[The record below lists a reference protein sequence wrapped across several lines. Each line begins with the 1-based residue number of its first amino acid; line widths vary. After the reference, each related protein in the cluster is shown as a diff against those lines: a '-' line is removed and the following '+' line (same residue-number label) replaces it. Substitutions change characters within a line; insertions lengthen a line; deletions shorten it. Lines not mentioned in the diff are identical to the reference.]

1 MNVGSLSQ
9 MMGRAARAGMLALGA
24 SALAMSCAVA
34 ASAEGKVAG
43 VFSGPITDKGFSQF
57 AFEAM
62 KDEAA
67 KAGADFAYTDS
78 VAPSSMV
85 ETLRGYARSGAT
97 LVIGVGEEFTPP
109 ALQVG
114 EEFPDVDFAIVN
126 SNRSNGVNVSSVLID
141 QWPLGYLAGVL
152 AADGSATGT
161 VGLVN
166 GMEFESTKRLADGF
180 ASGARS
186 VNPDAKVLNSLTGDF
201 NDPAKG
207 RAAATAMIAGGA
219 DVIVSALD
227 LGAQGIVAAAKQAG
241 DVHMIGFFVDQAA
254 ELKEPELFY
263 TSAIANWPEAVREV
277 VRRGTSGEL
286 GGQSYTFAVNEPT
299 IAYLAPYGPA
309 VTDEMKA
316 NVEAALAAF
325 RAGEIEA
332 P

>member
-1 MNVGSLSQ
+1 MNTGTLSRA
-9 MMGRAARAGMLALGA
+9 MGRAVRAGVLALGA
-24 SALAMSCAVA
+24 SMLALGGAAMA
-34 ASAEGKVAG
+34 ADGKVAG

-57 AFEAM
+57 AYEAM
-62 KDEAA
+62 KDEAGQ
-67 KAGADFAYTDS
+67 AGFDFAYTDS

-109 ALQVG
+109 VIQVG
-114 EEFPDVDFAIVN
+114 EEFPDVEFAVVN
-126 SNRSNGVNVSSVLID
+126 SNRSNGKNVASVIID

-152 AADGSATGT
+152 AASGSKTGT
-161 VGLVN
+161 VGVVN
-166 GMEFESTKRLADGF
+166 GMEFESTKRLAEGF
-180 ASGARS
+180 AAGARS
-186 VNPDAKVLNSLTGDF
+186 VNSDAKVLVSLTGDF

-263 TSAIANWPEAVREV
+263 TSAIANWAEAVREV
-277 VRRGTSGEL
+277 VRRGKSGEL
-286 GGQSYTFAVNEPT
+286 KGNSYVFAVNEPT

-316 NVEAALAAF
+316 TVEAALEAF
-325 RAGEIEA
+325 RSGAIVA

>member
-1 MNVGSLSQ
+1 MFKGALSHAV
-9 MMGRAARAGMLALGA
+9 RAARAVLLIVGA
-24 SALAMSCAVA
+24 AAMTMNIAVP

-57 AFEAM
+57 SYEAM
-62 KDEAA
+62 KDEAQQ
-67 KAGADFAYTDS
+67 AGLEFAYTDS

-109 ALQVG
+109 VLQVG
-114 EEFPDVDFAIVN
+114 EEFTEVEFAVVN
-126 SNRSNGVNVSSVLID
+126 SNRSNGSNVTSVIID

-152 AADGSATGT
+152 AASGSKTGT
-161 VGLVN
+161 VGVIN
-166 GMEFESTKRLADGF
+166 GMEFESTRRLAEGF
-180 ASGARS
+180 AAGARS
-186 VNPDAKVLNSLTGDF
+186 VDPDIKVLTSLTGDF

-207 RAAATAMIAGGA
+207 RAAATAMIAGSA

-241 DVHMIGFFVDQAA
+241 NVHMIGFFVDQAA

-277 VRRGTSGEL
+277 VRLGKGGGLSGK
-286 GGQSYTFAVNEPT
+286 SYVFAVNEPT
-299 IAYLAPYGPA
+299 IAYLAPYGPG
-309 VTDEMKA
+309 VTDEMKST
-316 NVEAALAAF
+316 VEAALEAF
-325 RAGEIEA
+325 RSGEIEA

>member
-1 MNVGSLSQ
+1 MSIGVLPRVVG
-9 MMGRAARAGMLALGA
+9 RIARAGALTVGA
-24 SALAMSCAVA
+24 AVIAVSGVSA
-34 ASAEGKVAG
+34 ASADGRVAG

-57 AFEAM
+57 AHEAM
-62 KDEAA
+62 EDEAGL
-67 KAGADFAYTDS
+67 AGLDFVYTDS

-97 LVIGVGEEFTPP
+97 LVVGVGEEFTPP
-109 ALQVG
+109 MLQVG
-114 EEFPDVDFAIVN
+114 EEFPDVQFAIVN
-126 SNRSNGVNVSSVLID
+126 SNRSNGSNVAAVIID

-152 AADGSATGT
+152 AATGSETGT
-161 VGLVN
+161 VGIVN
-166 GMEFESTKRLADGF
+166 GMEFESTKRLVDGF
-180 ASGARS
+180 AEGARS
-186 VNPDAKVLNSLTGDF
+186 VDPDTKVLKSHTGDF

-241 DVHMIGFFVDQAA
+241 NVHMIGFFVDQAA

-277 VRRGTSGEL
+277 VRRHKNGEL
-286 GGQSYTFAVNEPT
+286 AGESYVFAVNEPE

-309 VTDEMKA
+309 VTEEMA
-316 NVEAALAAF
+316 AEVESALAAF
-325 RAGEIEA
+325 RSGELSA